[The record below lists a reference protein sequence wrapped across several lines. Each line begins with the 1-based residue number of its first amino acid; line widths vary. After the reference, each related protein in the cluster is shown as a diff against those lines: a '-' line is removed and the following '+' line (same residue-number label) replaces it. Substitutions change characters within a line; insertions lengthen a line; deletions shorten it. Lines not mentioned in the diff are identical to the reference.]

1 MPPSEIQRGHI
12 ADSNIQRATVQYPG
26 GLAARYRW
34 AGSAAG
40 TAVFGISEAGGRL
53 TDLTAEQESGSRRCH
68 AELHVE
74 GPAGAW
80 TARIS
85 SVIYDDPE
93 GALWDEHQLLL
104 VKYGFS
110 LYAFAARTG
119 DVAWRYSS
127 STPLIALLTSA
138 RLDHVLLQA
147 ELETIALREDG
158 SVAWHVTHADV
169 IADARL
175 MGGRLDLTSY
185 TGAHLL
191 IDART
196 GTAA

>member
-1 MPPSEIQRGHI
+1 
-12 ADSNIQRATVQYPG
+12 
-26 GLAARYRW
+26 
-34 AGSAAG
+34 
-40 TAVFGISEAGGRL
+40 VFDISEAGGRL
-53 TDLTAEQESGSRRCH
+53 TDLTEGQETGSRRCH

-104 VKYGFS
+104 VKYGFF

-119 DVAWRYSS
+119 DVAWKYSA

-147 ELETIALREDG
+147 ELETVALREDG
-158 SVAWHVTHADV
+158 SVAWHVTHEDV
-169 IADARL
+169 IAEARL
-175 MGGRLDLTSY
+175 FGGRLDLTSY
-185 TGAHLL
+185 TGTHLL